1 MDYKKVT
8 FRLTDTED
16 FMADILAAMLGDIG
30 FESFEETTQGIMA
43 YSPAP
48 SFDETAMVETIHA
61 SLPELQYT
69 YRIEH
74 IADQNWNKTW
84 EDNYFEPIEIDN
96 RCIIHSS
103 HKPASKK
110 VTYDIVI
117 NPKQAFGTG
126 THETTRMLLTYL
138 LEHDITDK
146 EVLDM
151 GCGTGV
157 LAIMASLRGA
167 KHIEAI
173 DIDSWAQENTEENI
187 HLNHRTNIHV
197 QLGDANLL
205 QKQSFDMIL
214 ANINRNILVHDMQA
228 YVRTLAPKGQLLMS
242 GFYKQDFDIIK
253 QRAESLG
260 LKQLS
265 YTENNDWA
273 MGCFEK
279 EA

>member
-1 MDYKKVT
+1 M
-8 FRLTDTED
+8 
-16 FMADILAAMLGDIG
+16 
-30 FESFEETTQGIMA
+30 
-43 YSPAP
+43 
-48 SFDETAMVETIHA
+48 
-61 SLPELQYT
+61 
-69 YRIEH
+69 
-74 IADQNWNKTW
+74 
-84 EDNYFEPIEIDN
+84 
-96 RCIIHSS
+96 
-103 HKPASKK
+103 
-110 VTYDIVI
+110 I

-138 LEHDITDK
+138 LENDITDK
-146 EVLDM
+146 QVLDM

-187 HLNHRTNIHV
+187 HLNNRTNIDV
-197 QLGDANLL
+197 LLGDANLL
-205 QKQSFDMIL
+205 QNQSFDMIL
-214 ANINRNILVHDMQA
+214 ANINRNILVRDMQA

-253 QRAESLG
+253 QKAESLG

>member
-1 MDYKKVT
+1 VNYTQVT
-8 FRLTDTED
+8 FRIYNSETFATD
-16 FMADILAAMLGDIG
+16 LLVHCLGDIG
-30 FESFEETTQGIMA
+30 FDSFEETTQGIIG
-43 YSPAP
+43 YSPALP
-48 SFDETAMVETIHA
+48 FDEKAMNTAIEE
-61 SLPELQYT
+61 LPIKLNYN
-69 YRIEH
+69 YRIAQ
-74 IADQNWNKTW
+74 IPDQNWNKTW

-103 HKPASKK
+103 HKLASKK

-138 LEHDITDK
+138 LENDITDK
-146 EVLDM
+146 QVLDM

-187 HLNHRTNIHV
+187 HLNNRTNIDV

-205 QKQSFDMIL
+205 QNQSFDMIL
-214 ANINRNILVHDMQA
+214 ANINRNILVRDMQA

-253 QRAESLG
+253 QKAKSLG